1 MSCMS
6 LMEDLVV
13 FLAIGLLCTLP
24 RAGAAWGKFAP
35 CTVPSPRTLIVPVGE
50 AEVVLL
56 ADTEPPC
63 GVPAAAAAAAAAAAC
78 KSFREA
84 FPLFFRSRAYSH
96 FKVKSTSKIVGCQQF
111 KSLDI

>member
-1 MSCMS
+1 MSCIS

-13 FLAIGLLCTLP
+13 LLAIGLLCTLP
-24 RAGAAWGKFAP
+24 RTGAAWGKFAP

-63 GVPAAAAAAAAAAAC
+63 GVPAAAAAAAAAC

-111 KSLDI
+111 KGLDI